1 MNFEEEM
8 KNLVALQAAKI
19 AMEFTIV
26 DFAKMTVE
34 AIDEGKFICKEASEE
49 FLKNLEYNY
58 HEFIGDMAKDMVVEL
73 FKKHVNEIVEERE
86 LEEVEDLEELEELE
100 EYGEIEPFEE
110 EIEPLEK
117 EEGET
122 DLEYV
127 IKNDIYIKN
136 VNIYNQEKY
145 PESETESYWM
155 LGIDI
160 NELTAGELQV
170 LSIIDRDFW

>member
-1 MNFEEEM
+1 MNFEKEM
-8 KNLVALQAAKI
+8 KDLVALQAAKI

-26 DFAKMTVE
+26 DFAKMTIE
-34 AIDEGKFICKEASEE
+34 AVDEGKFICEESAEE

-73 FKKHVNEIVEERE
+73 FKKHVKEIVEERE
-86 LEEVEDLEELEELE
+86 LEEVEDLEELEEVEDLE
-100 EYGEIEPFEE
+100 ELEEIT

-117 EEGET
+117 QEGES

-136 VNIYNQEKY
+136 VNIYNQPKY
-145 PESETESYWM
+145 PESETENYWM
-155 LGIDI
+155 MGIDI